1 MKEIFNFIFTCFVF
15 SFLHLIQET
24 TSLSL
29 RTSSSSSSSSS
40 SSVSSVKVCNFN
52 LCSHEYMKS
61 LDEWKNKP
69 RRRNQESR
77 RRKKIMVC
85 SLLHSY
91 DQCLV
96 NQEKQCRGDVQFHGL
111 KSIVKNEIILQGCE
125 IHDER
130 DSSSPQ
136 VQVVKSAFDQEQ
148 FEDEPRRLR
157 DKKRLRKSSS
167 TTSPSPPPST
177 CTLTSSSFSSIV
189 KSSSQS
195 FNIFLSIFL
204 SLLFFISIKSSHI

>member
-1 MKEIFNFIFTCFVF
+1 
-15 SFLHLIQET
+15 
-24 TSLSL
+24 
-29 RTSSSSSSSSS
+29 
-40 SSVSSVKVCNFN
+40 
-52 LCSHEYMKS
+52 MKS

>member
-1 MKEIFNFIFTCFVF
+1 
-15 SFLHLIQET
+15 
-24 TSLSL
+24 
-29 RTSSSSSSSSS
+29 
-40 SSVSSVKVCNFN
+40 
-52 LCSHEYMKS
+52 
-61 LDEWKNKP
+61 
-69 RRRNQESR
+69 
-77 RRKKIMVC
+77 MVC